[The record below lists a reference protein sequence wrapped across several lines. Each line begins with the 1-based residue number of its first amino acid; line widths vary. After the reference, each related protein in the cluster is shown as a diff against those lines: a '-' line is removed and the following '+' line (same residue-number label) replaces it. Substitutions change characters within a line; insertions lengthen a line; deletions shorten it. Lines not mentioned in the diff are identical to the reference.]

1 MLRCNGADKVKV
13 CQESD
18 CVESALRSENVMS
31 NGFVFPGTAG
41 CSRNGLCRAHERVA
55 TGPKEEQK
63 QVRKAGCGESR
74 TPGLDAVKGASPTY
88 AYFSA
93 FSHREAV

>member
-1 MLRCNGADKVKV
+1 MPRCNGADKVKV

-41 CSRNGLCRAHERVA
+41 VLMSVSLRDQKKSRS
-55 TGPKEEQK
+55 K
-63 QVRKAGCGESR
+63 
-74 TPGLDAVKGASPTY
+74 
-88 AYFSA
+88 
-93 FSHREAV
+93 